1 MCRIVGKHCWC
12 SEDRA
17 ISEAQFNQGG
27 LRGKLN
33 LISSEVSET
42 DYHFKG
48 EGPET
53 RITEHEAWNV
63 RICED
68 TEEAIKAAEE
78 SLEEDGENEYQ
89 DKVERAVSGN
99 SGMAMVSDVDGVQGN
114 GMKDKEDEGRKQK
127 PE

>member
-1 MCRIVGKHCWC
+1 MWPSLIKG
-12 SEDRA
+12 A
-17 ISEAQFNQGG
+17 
-27 LRGKLN
+27 LRRKLN

-53 RITEHEAWNV
+53 ESEAWDV

-78 SLEEDGENEYQ
+78 PLEEDGENEYQ
-89 DKVERAVSGN
+89 DKVGRAVSGN
-99 SGMAMVSDVDGVQGN
+99 SGMAMVSDVAGIQGN